1 MNARSFLFGRSI
13 SRIMAIA
20 LGRVIRSSTL
30 MSRIAPLK
38 NLTRILAEQDTAL
51 IGMGAI
57 IGTLTGLGALGFAAV
72 LHKFENLVA
81 MFYDGTVAGP
91 AWVWLIIVPMVGMF
105 VSGVLIYL
113 FAAEAKGHG
122 VPQVMAAIIQKG
134 GIIPLRIGAVKVVA
148 SILTVGSG
156 GSAGTEGPIV
166 QIGSVIGSFVG
177 QKLRMDRQKMMTFVG
192 CGAAAGI
199 SSIFNAPIAGVF
211 FVLEILLRDF
221 SIRTFTPIVVS
232 SVFSAVTTQSILG
245 KNEAIFPIDRALE
258 HTKFAVIE
266 LPSFLLLGAVCGLVA
281 VGFSRVLHAFEDFY
295 ERLPIHA
302 LLKPI
307 TGALAIGILGI
318 SFLEITKAYGA
329 SGELTYHPAV
339 YGNGYHTIR
348 ALLDTTTYAGSADA
362 VLPAAIS
369 LMALLVVFKCV
380 ATSLTLSSGGSGG
393 VFAPSLFLGAATGA
407 LIGAGLDQLGLLTA
421 GSSPASYAL
430 VGMAAVVSATTHGP
444 LTAILILFEIT
455 RNYYV
460 VLPIMFAAVVATV
473 VSQLIDRDSI
483 YTAKLRRAGVLLGS
497 SRDLVLLRQIP
508 VSSVPRTPLPPEPV
522 YASDPLSK
530 LITIHARY
538 SVPDFVVVDQTDKYI
553 GMVTGADIR
562 TALIDREA
570 IPLLLVAELVRSDL
584 PTVVVNE
591 SLDTVLDKFAEHD
604 VASLCLLD
612 PAAPDRPLALI
623 SRTSVMKRYQA
634 ALEERV

>member
-1 MNARSFLFGRSI
+1 MLRTS
-13 SRIMAIA
+13 
-20 LGRVIRSSTL
+20 
-30 MSRIAPLK
+30 PLK
-38 NLTRILAEQDTAL
+38 NLTRILAEQDTML
-51 IGMGAI
+51 IAIGAV
-57 IGTLTGLGALGFAAV
+57 IGTLTGLGALGFASV
-72 LHKFENLVA
+72 LHRFGSLMELI
-81 MFYDGTVAGP
+81 YDGAFGGP
-91 AWVWLIIVPMVGMF
+91 AWVWLIVIPMVGMSL
-105 VSGVLIYL
+105 SGVLIYF
-113 FAAEAKGHG
+113 FASEAKGHG

-134 GIIPLRIGAVKVVA
+134 GVIPLRIGAVKVVA
-148 SILTVGSG
+148 SVLTVGSG

-166 QIGSVIGSFVG
+166 QIGAVIGSFVG
-177 QKLRMDRQKMMTFVG
+177 QRLRLDRQRMMTFVG

-232 SVFSAVTTQSILG
+232 SVFSAVTTQAILDQN
-245 KNEAIFPIDRALE
+245 KAIFSIDQAIWE
-258 HTKFAVIE
+258 NTKFAVVE
-266 LPSFLLLGAVCGLVA
+266 LPSFFLLGAVCGLVA
-281 VGFSRVLHAFEDFY
+281 VGFSRTLHAFEDFY
-295 ERLPIHA
+295 DGLKIHA
-302 LLKPI
+302 MLKPI
-307 TGALAIGILGI
+307 TGALALGLLGI
-318 SFLEITKAYGA
+318 AFLSIAHAYGA
-329 SGELTYHPAV
+329 GDGTNSYPAI
-339 YGNGYHTIR
+339 YGNGYHAIR
-348 ALLDTTTYAGSADA
+348 GLLEPSTYVENTDA
-362 VLPAAIS
+362 ALPAAIT
-369 LMALLVVFKCV
+369 LMALLVLFKCV
-380 ATSLTLSSGGSGG
+380 ATSVTLSSGGSGG

-407 LIGAGLDQLGLLTA
+407 MIGAGLDRLNLLPA

-430 VGMAAVVSATTHGP
+430 VGMAAVVAATTHGP

-497 SRDLVLLRQIP
+497 SRDLVLLRRIP
-508 VSSVPRTPLPPEPV
+508 VSSVQRTPLPPEPV

-538 SVPDFVVVDQTDKYI
+538 SVPDFVVVDQEARYL

-584 PTVVVNE
+584 PTVAVNE
-591 SLDTVLDKFAEHD
+591 SLDTVLDKFADND

-612 PAAPDRPLALI
+612 PAAPDKPLSLI
-623 SRTSVMKRYQA
+623 SRSSVMKRYQA
-634 ALEERV
+634 ALEESV